1 MSQGP
6 LRIGALARL
15 SGATPRALR
24 LYEALGLLP
33 APARQGKYRVYGP
46 VHLELV
52 RLIREAQG
60 LGFKLQELQA
70 LAAEM
75 PLAQA
80 LHPEAALPALR
91 DKRRQLERQIEE
103 LQARAGALDRCIAA
117 LDDPRLHAALCT
129 QSPPGPGLPA
139 RQALPAMAEAST
151 AAPGA

>member
-1 MSQGP
+1 VSTAP
-6 LRIGALARL
+6 TARLRIGALARL

-24 LYEALGLLP
+24 LYEEIGLLP
-33 APARQGKYRVYGP
+33 APAREGKYRVYGA
-46 VHLELV
+46 VHLDVV

-80 LHPEAALPALR
+80 LQPEAALQALR
-91 DKRRQLERQIEE
+91 DKRRQLDQQIEA

-117 LDDPRLHAALCT
+117 LGDPRLHAALCT
-129 QSPPGPGLPA
+129 LAPQRPA
-139 RQALPAMAEAST
+139 APALAETSSALP
-151 AAPGA
+151 GA